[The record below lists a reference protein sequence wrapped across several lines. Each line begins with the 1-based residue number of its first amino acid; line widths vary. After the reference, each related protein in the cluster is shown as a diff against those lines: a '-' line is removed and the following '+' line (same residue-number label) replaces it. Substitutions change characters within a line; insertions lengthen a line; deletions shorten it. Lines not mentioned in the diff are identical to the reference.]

1 MFERFTAEAR
11 EVVTGAQ
18 DEARRLRHPFI
29 GAEHLLVSMAGG
41 TGPGAQVLHARGL
54 TQEILRSRLTAFT
67 NDDLDAEALSALGID
82 LERVREAT
90 EANLGPGALDPKR
103 PPMPRGHIPF
113 AKQGKKVLELSLREA
128 LRLKSREIDSG
139 HVLLGILREAESR
152 DDDDVTVRLLT
163 DGGVQLDALRSETE
177 RLIANRAA

>member
-1 MFERFTAEAR
+1 
-11 EVVTGAQ
+11 
-18 DEARRLRHPFI
+18 
-29 GAEHLLVSMAGG
+29 
-41 TGPGAQVLHARGL
+41 
-54 TQEILRSRLTAFT
+54 
-67 NDDLDAEALSALGID
+67 
-82 LERVREAT
+82 
-90 EANLGPGALDPKR
+90 
-103 PPMPRGHIPF
+103 MPRGHIPF

>member
-1 MFERFTAEAR
+1 MFERFTSEAR
-11 EVVTGAQ
+11 DVVAGAQ
-18 DEARRLRHPFI
+18 DEARGLRHPFI
-29 GAEHLLVSMAGG
+29 GPEHLLVSMGGG
-41 TGPGAQVLHARGL
+41 TGPGAQVLHAHGL
-54 TQEILRSRLTAFT
+54 TREILRSRLTAFT

-103 PPMPRGHIPF
+103 PPMPQGHIPF

-128 LRLKSREIDSG
+128 LRLKCREIDSG
-139 HVLLGILREAESR
+139 HVLLGLLREAESR
-152 DDDDVTVRLLT
+152 DDDDLTVRLLT
-163 DGGVQLDALRSETE
+163 DGGVQFNALRSETE

>member
-1 MFERFTAEAR
+1 MFERFTTEAR
-11 EVVTGAQ
+11 AAVTGAQ
-18 DEARRLRHPFI
+18 DEARALRHPYV
-29 GAEHLLVSMAGG
+29 GAEHLLVALAGG
-41 TGPGAQVLHARGL
+41 TGPGAQVLNGHGL

-82 LERVREAT
+82 LDRVREAT

-113 AKQGKKVLELSLREA
+113 TKQGKKVLELSLREA

-139 HVLLGILREAESR
+139 HVLLGLLREAESR
-152 DDDDVTVRLLT
+152 DDDELTVRLLT
-163 DGGVQLDALRSETE
+163 DGGVPLDALRSETE